1 MAEAK
6 TMMLASLQGAA
17 GNGPRILT
25 LVRKAEQSLGSRR
38 ELCNIYSAAIEA
50 YQCPKA
56 VEDEAYRE
64 LCVKYMLELC
74 HVDVNEAREFHNRQ
88 RAFGVNSDARMY
100 HARATLEEREGDETK
115 AMKILQEGLRCGA
128 RPAELL
134 KKQIARLL
142 SRDSLKQVASEVRT
156 QADCAVQTDEVAP
169 SRPSSSWPTDRP
181 TLAERVLR
189 SLERMNRTCCLFD
202 VFGAWKDLRDAAVQL
217 RREALFDALRT
228 QLDMAQRRTRA
239 AEVATSTGARGPLR
253 AWVLLILRTW
263 RSAAELWRQRQR
275 LAEVAFQEELR
286 RRAFRVLLA
295 WRNFHE
301 KTPREPVQPVAAPM
315 LESLL
320 VDLQPK
326 EKLLSRTRQRSP
338 LRTAEQRNANGAVL
352 TAQRSPRAE
361 GDEED
366 EPKRPT
372 LLRGPERFFY
382 DTSSYTG
389 CARYGGPMIVDKKE
403 NLRETNPAE
412 RGAVRSPRRRHSK
425 VER

>member
-1 MAEAK
+1 
-6 TMMLASLQGAA
+6 
-17 GNGPRILT
+17 
-25 LVRKAEQSLGSRR
+25 
-38 ELCNIYSAAIEA
+38 
-50 YQCPKA
+50 
-56 VEDEAYRE
+56 
-64 LCVKYMLELC
+64 
-74 HVDVNEAREFHNRQ
+74 
-88 RAFGVNSDARMY
+88 
-100 HARATLEEREGDETK
+100 
-115 AMKILQEGLRCGA
+115 
-128 RPAELL
+128 
-134 KKQIARLL
+134 
-142 SRDSLKQVASEVRT
+142 
-156 QADCAVQTDEVAP
+156 
-169 SRPSSSWPTDRP
+169 
-181 TLAERVLR
+181 
-189 SLERMNRTCCLFD
+189 
-202 VFGAWKDLRDAAVQL
+202 
-217 RREALFDALRT
+217 
-228 QLDMAQRRTRA
+228 
-239 AEVATSTGARGPLR
+239 
-253 AWVLLILRTW
+253 
-263 RSAAELWRQRQR
+263 
-275 LAEVAFQEELR
+275 
-286 RRAFRVLLA
+286 
-295 WRNFHE
+295 
-301 KTPREPVQPVAAPM
+301 M